1 MGIKLALLFSTVRLF
16 QDHCDGEVLE
26 QSTGTECV
34 VLIEVSFCLPY
45 KNYDQ
50 LFLFSLFPRC
60 KKKQL
65 PILDQMLC
73 SMKKLHLMEV
83 KPTFI
88 KHQLE
93 TPLTLPCIA
102 SKAWI
107 GLEGDVALKNQKSL

>member
-1 MGIKLALLFSTVRLF
+1 
-16 QDHCDGEVLE
+16 
-26 QSTGTECV
+26 
-34 VLIEVSFCLPY
+34 
-45 KNYDQ
+45 
-50 LFLFSLFPRC
+50 
-60 KKKQL
+60 
-65 PILDQMLC
+65 
-73 SMKKLHLMEV
+73 MKKLNLMEV